1 MSEEIFRKKSM
12 DKMKSPEALDDYIR
26 VANPGV
32 WLLLFSVIILLVG
45 ACVWG
50 IFGSVDSVVAAH
62 VRVEDGAAVC
72 YVAQADISSVREG
85 MSVRFHG
92 GDAVITE
99 IGPKGEEGFVCPLQ
113 GEQSAA
119 DGVYD
124 GEIVIRS
131 VRPLSFILN

>member
-32 WLLLFSVIILLVG
+32 CLLLFSVIILLVG

-50 IFGSVDSVVAAH
+50 VFGSVDSVVTAD
-62 VRVEDGAAVC
+62 VRVEDGSAVC

-85 MSVRFHG
+85 MSVLFDG
-92 GDAVITE
+92 GEAVIAE
-99 IGPKGEEGFVCPLQ
+99 IGAKEERGYVCTLKSGQPLT
-113 GEQSAA
+113 
-119 DGVYD
+119 DGIYE
-124 GEIVIRS
+124 GKIVISS
-131 VRPLSFILN
+131 VRPLSFIVN